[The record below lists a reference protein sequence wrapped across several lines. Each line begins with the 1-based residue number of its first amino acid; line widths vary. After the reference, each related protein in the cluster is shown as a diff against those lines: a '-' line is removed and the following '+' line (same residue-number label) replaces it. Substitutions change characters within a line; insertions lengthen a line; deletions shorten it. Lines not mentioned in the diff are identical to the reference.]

1 MEPRIMV
8 SPVKSLVELLG
19 FPLYENKKAV
29 VVEGEG
35 GGGEVVTVVSA
46 LSVTGLVIH
55 PTGLPVTVFADV
67 LIVTVQLWP
76 FLIADR

>member
-1 MEPRIMV
+1 MV

-35 GGGEVVTVVSA
+35 GGEVVTVVSE

-67 LIVTVQLWP
+67 SIVTVQLFP